1 MEIRDT
7 ELPGVYL
14 VVPTRMEDS
23 RGFFAR
29 TWCRDAFAER
39 GLSTAWI
46 QSSVSYNRRAG
57 TLRGM
62 HYQAAPAEETKLVR
76 CTQGAVYDVVVDL
89 RPGLAT
95 YGSWIAV
102 ELSAT
107 NRHALYIP
115 GGVAHGFQTL
125 CDETEVFYE
134 IDTRYSADVQRG
146 VRWDDPTLRIRWPD
160 CGERTIAER
169 DRTFPEWRPSSTAK
183 GTSATTGSSR

>member
-14 VVPTRMEDS
+14 VVPTRMEDA

-29 TWCRDAFAER
+29 TWCRDAFDER
-39 GLSTAWI
+39 GLCTAWI

-62 HYQAAPAEETKLVR
+62 HYQVAPAEETKLVR
-76 CTQGAVYDVVVDL
+76 CTQGAVYDVIVDL
-89 RPGLAT
+89 RPDHAT
-95 YGSWIAV
+95 YGRWVAV
-102 ELSAT
+102 ELTAE

-125 CDETEVFYE
+125 CDDAEVFYE
-134 IDTRYSADVQRG
+134 ISIPYRADLQRG
-146 VRWDDPTLRIRWPD
+146 VRWDDPALGIRWPD
-160 CGERTIAER
+160 CGERIIAER
-169 DRTFPEWRPSSTAK
+169 DRSFVGWQPCRAS
-183 GTSATTGSSR
+183 